1 MARRRAHLTNAPIV
15 EAVIDY
21 RVLRQEGT
29 VADSFA
35 GLRPAIGSQ
44 YSESLPL
51 HSVEARFGM
60 EQGKSIEPTTTR
72 SAIGWQYRAG
82 SLVAQFRIDGF
93 TLSQLERYTSW
104 GEIFAE
110 ANRLWQIYVAKAHP
124 PEVIR
129 VAVRY
134 INRLRIPVPAELSE
148 YLSAPPALA
157 FPSPQLLRQFLCRIA
172 VDDPGRNSSAVVV
185 QASEPLIGQE
195 AVVLLIDIDAFKENL
210 SVAPSDPLL
219 PEMFEQ
225 LRDLKNEIFFASLTE
240 KAVEMYE

>member
-1 MARRRAHLTNAPIV
+1 MARRRTHLTKAPIV
-15 EAVIDY
+15 EAVIDF
-21 RVLRQEGT
+21 RVLRREGT

-35 GLRPAIGSQ
+35 GLTPALGSQ
-44 YSESLPL
+44 YSEALPL
-51 HSVEARFGM
+51 RSVEARFGM
-60 EQGKSIEPTTTR
+60 EQGESIEPTTTT
-72 SAIGWQYRAG
+72 SVMGWQYRAN

-93 TLSQLERYTSW
+93 TFSKLEPYTTW
-104 GEIFAE
+104 GEVFAE
-110 ANRLWQIYVAKAHP
+110 ASRLWQLYMAKAQP

-148 YLSAPPALA
+148 YLAAPPALA
-157 FPSPQLLRQFLCRIA
+157 SPSPQRLRQFLCRIV
-172 VDDPGRNSSAVVV
+172 VDDSRRNSSAVVV
-185 QASEPLIGQE
+185 QASEPVIGEE
-195 AVVLLIDIDAFKENL
+195 AIALLIDIDAFKENL
-210 SVAPSDPLL
+210 SVAPNDPSL

>member
-1 MARRRAHLTNAPIV
+1 MARRRTHLTNAPIV

-21 RVLRQEGT
+21 RVLRREGT

-35 GLRPAIGSQ
+35 GLTPALGSQ
-44 YSESLPL
+44 YSKALLL

-60 EQGKSIEPTTTR
+60 EHGKSIEPTTTT
-72 SAIGWQYRAG
+72 SAMGWQYSAG

-93 TLSQLERYTSW
+93 TFSKLEPYTTW
-104 GEIFAE
+104 EEVFAE
-110 ANRLWQIYVAKAHP
+110 ASRLWQLYVAKAQP

-134 INRLRIPVPAELSE
+134 INRLRVPVPAELSE
-148 YLSAPPALA
+148 YLAAPPVLA
-157 FPSPQLLRQFLCRIA
+157 SPSPQRLRQFLCRMA
-172 VDDPGRNSSAVVV
+172 VDDPSRNISAVVV

-195 AVVLLIDIDAFKENL
+195 AIALLIDIDAFKENL
-210 SVAPSDPLL
+210 SVAPTDPSL
-219 PEMFEQ
+219 PETFGQ